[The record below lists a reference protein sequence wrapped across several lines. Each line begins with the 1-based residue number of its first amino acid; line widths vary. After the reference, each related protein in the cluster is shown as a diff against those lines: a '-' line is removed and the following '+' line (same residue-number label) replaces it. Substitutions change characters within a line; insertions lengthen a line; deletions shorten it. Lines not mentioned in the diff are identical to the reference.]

1 MEYGFLDTSHYE
13 ALIAALNKVAD
24 EWDNREA
31 SARKANR
38 KVEAVIMGYFT
49 SFSED
54 LIRAFEAMLETLEPE
69 NGGGPNEDHDSQV
82 TPSSGHSDAG
92 HED

>member
-1 MEYGFLDTSHYE
+1 MEYEFLDTSHYE
-13 ALIAALNKVAD
+13 ALIAALNRVAD

-38 KVEAVIMGYFT
+38 KVEAVIMSYFT

-69 NGGGPNEDHDSQV
+69 NGSEPNEGKPNEGESNVDHDSQLR
-82 TPSSGHSDAG
+82 P
-92 HED
+92 